1 MKTKTM
7 DQPQQTMQPIS
18 PPRRE
23 PNRRLFWLVVI
34 LAGLAGGMLYRQV
47 SDFLRSPSIVPRAI
61 TPRGNLADE
70 EKTTI
75 AIFKGASPS
84 VVYITTLAVR
94 REQFGFDVQDVP
106 QKGTGSGFVWDDRGH
121 IVTNFHVIMDAQKVR
136 VMTSDHRTW
145 DAEVVGIA
153 PDKDLAVL
161 QIRGLT
167 GRLRPLPLGT
177 SHDLHVGQRVFAIG
191 NPFGLDQTLTTGVV
205 SALGRTIRSV
215 SQRKIE
221 DVIQTDAAINP
232 GNSGGPL
239 LDSAGRLI
247 GVNTMI
253 ASPSGSSAGVG
264 FAVPVDT
271 VNRVVP
277 ELIAYGRLVRPRL
290 GISLAP
296 EHVLREMGIA
306 GVLILN
312 VEEGSGAAGAGLQGT
327 NRTPDGQIV
336 FGDVIQS
343 VGGKSIESA
352 DDLLGVLEKH
362 KAGDVVEVGVLRG
375 DRKMTMRVRLQ

>member
-1 MKTKTM
+1 
-7 DQPQQTMQPIS
+7 MQPIS

-47 SDFLRSPSIVPRAI
+47 SDFLRSPSVVPRAI
-61 TPRGNLADE
+61 TPRGNLSDE

-177 SHDLHVGQRVFAIG
+177 SHDLQVGQRVFAIG

-296 EHVLREMGIA
+296 EHVLQEMGIA

-312 VEEGSGAAGAGLQGT
+312 VEEGSGAAEASLQGT

-375 DRKMTMRVRLQ
+375 DRKMTVRVRLQ